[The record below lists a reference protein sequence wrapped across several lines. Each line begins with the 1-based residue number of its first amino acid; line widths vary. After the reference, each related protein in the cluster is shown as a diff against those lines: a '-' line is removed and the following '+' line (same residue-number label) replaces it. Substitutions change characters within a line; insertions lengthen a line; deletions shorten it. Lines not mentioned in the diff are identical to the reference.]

1 MSRARYLR
9 FGRAAAVLVVLLL
22 TVPLGANARSRAA
35 TGPAAGPH
43 GPAGGQRD
51 SVAQRELGKHL
62 RPPAAARSAEHCPL
76 GPSAHSGVGDVGSC
90 LRVSADMS
98 AAPAIGRPETL
109 RFEVLAQAAR
119 PSVEIRVELPAN
131 LRFGQLPA
139 GGTVSSS
146 ASKAPEDGGHLTVA
160 RLRHS
165 FKAGQRE
172 RYTAKIVAIA
182 PGPAQVRV
190 WATGAGAPHDAGLDS
205 VFFTVGQAGQP
216 SSMGIAAPPARSL
229 PPPSDLFAQ
238 PSRDEP
244 SGGVTLAAIAC
255 VVGSFSYSNSDGST
269 RPARNW
275 QVEAW
280 DADTT
285 SGDDRLAVGSTDDNG
300 NYQLCFGNDDCFLCG
315 GQDVYVV
322 FRAQSAFVGMQR
334 SDGASRFAYVSRKFD
349 DVGDG
354 STTVIPAPSVPAAE
368 MRGLQAYDEVV
379 DAWKFVAPGDH
390 CWDGLAR
397 PSDRICQVQIVWN
410 PSAAWAGAKCGQAS
424 ACYYTST
431 DTMYLSADDPK
442 FRNIVAH
449 EAGHAVMDYSY
460 HGAFPATTNCNP
472 HSIWIKSSTT
482 CAWTEGWA
490 DWFGAATYGSPTF
503 VTPTFTFDLESP
515 TWGSPSWFEEGD
527 EVEGRIAGA
536 LIDIID
542 GSNEGFWDRHTE
554 SVANIFQTLR
564 SHVSNTFNE
573 FWDGHRRADG
583 LPVDTPDVAATLYQ
597 STIFFGFFY
606 LFYDPLADYVP
617 VSPPSAGSAES
628 YKFFTTTNFWSVVA
642 VRPPFDADTDL
653 LLLDN
658 AGAPIVI
665 LKSSN
670 RPGSAV
676 DFVAID
682 SNFRPFGDY
691 HPLVSH
697 VTPSTSEYQ
706 IEVAQGRDQIFVGGN
721 ELISMSA
728 QQFVTVRDVFLSAGQ
743 TVTITAQPTTSND
756 VELYLMASNSGDP
769 NAWLRNPTDA
779 AIAANA
785 GGSGQ
790 IETIVY
796 TAPSSGFYGLVV
808 VNANRNFS
816 LTFVQVS

>member
-90 LRVSADMS
+90 LRVSANMS

-205 VFFTVGQAGQP
+205 VF
-216 SSMGIAAPPARSL
+216 
-229 PPPSDLFAQ
+229 
-238 PSRDEP
+238 
-244 SGGVTLAAIAC
+244 
-255 VVGSFSYSNSDGST
+255 
-269 RPARNW
+269 
-275 QVEAW
+275 
-280 DADTT
+280 
-285 SGDDRLAVGSTDDNG
+285 LAVGSTDDNG

-410 PSAAWAGAKCGQAS
+410 PSAAWAAAKCGQAS

-542 GSNEGFWDRHTE
+542 GSDEGFWDRHTE

-728 QQFVTVRDVFLSAGQ
+728 
-743 TVTITAQPTTSND
+743 
-756 VELYLMASNSGDP
+756 
-769 NAWLRNPTDA
+769 
-779 AIAANA
+779 
-785 GGSGQ
+785 
-790 IETIVY
+790 
-796 TAPSSGFYGLVV
+796 
-808 VNANRNFS
+808 
-816 LTFVQVS
+816 